1 MNKANEFI
9 EKRLL
14 YIEAIKKS
22 LNDFKEMEIKFDED
36 DIENR
41 IKQVDFKATII
52 GTMVLLGEL
61 SVHYLHLSKYLK
73 EPENGRIQG

>member
-1 MNKANEFI
+1 MKTNEFI

-14 YIEAIKKS
+14 YIDLIKKS
-22 LNDFKEMEIKFDED
+22 LNDFKEMDILFDED
-36 DIENR
+36 EIENR

-61 SVHYLHLSKYLK
+61 SVHYLHLSKYL
-73 EPENGRIQG
+73 RDSD